1 MAINGN
7 AASPNDAA
15 CSVKNLKLGVSPNG
29 QYFVDQNGK
38 SSFISATLAGCSSHG
53 CEELDEY
60 LKDRAAKG
68 FTVTQAHLL
77 RGLDRAGIACTQ
89 GAVLRV
95 IANYPATNPS
105 ITLQEFGGEGRNR
118 TDECSFCRAVPYH
131 LATPPPSRD
140 NNSGSRPRKICF
152 NAL

>member
-1 MAINGN
+1 MNTPIRFNGLQGVFPLATAQLMAINGN

-15 CSVKNLKLGVSPNG
+15 RSVKNLKLGVSPNG

-38 SSFISATLAGCSSHG
+38 SSFISATFVGCSSHG

-68 FTVTQAHLL
+68 FTVTQAYLL
-77 RGLDRAGIACTQ
+77 RGLDRAEIACTQ
-89 GAVLRV
+89 GAILRV

-105 ITLQEFGGEGRNR
+105 ITLQEWRRGSESNAEALPF
-118 TDECSFCRAVPYH
+118 RA
-131 LATPPPSRD
+131 
-140 NNSGSRPRKICF
+140 
-152 NAL
+152 